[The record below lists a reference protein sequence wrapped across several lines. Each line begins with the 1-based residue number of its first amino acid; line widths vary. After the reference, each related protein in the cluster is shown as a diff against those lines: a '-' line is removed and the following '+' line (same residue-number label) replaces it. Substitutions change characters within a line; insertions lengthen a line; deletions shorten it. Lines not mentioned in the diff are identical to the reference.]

1 MSGATAHWDI
11 PPDWRATAIDPPRAS
26 GAPGVR
32 GRLRTRPEDFMVE
45 ERLGFAPDGGAAH
58 LLLRVEKTDANTLYV
73 ARALA
78 RFGDVRPADVGF
90 AGLKD
95 RRAVA
100 VQWFSV
106 PARRPAADWASL
118 GQDGFRVLEALPHS
132 RKLKR
137 GALAGNR
144 FQVTL
149 RDLAGDVGAMT
160 ARLERLAAQGA
171 PNYFGPQRFG
181 HDAGNLGAAASW
193 VGGSPLPRDRE
204 QRAFV
209 LSAARSLVF
218 NRVLAARVA
227 SGSWNHL
234 LPGEVVNLAGS
245 GSVFVAP
252 AVDAEL
258 TARCAG
264 LDLHPTGPLPGLG
277 GVAPVAEA
285 ASVEAEATKPLDEVI
300 AALVGAAVE
309 AARRPLRVV
318 PDGLAWS
325 VDGDVLRVAFGLP
338 RGAFATAVLREAVE
352 TADGDLPGD
361 SD

>member
-1 MSGATAHWDI
+1 VTDEAVRGGI
-11 PPDWRATAIDPPRAS
+11 PGDWLVAALDPPRAS
-26 GAPGVR
+26 GLPPVR
-32 GRLRTRPEDFMVE
+32 GRLRASPQDFAVE
-45 ERLGFAPDGGAAH
+45 ERLGFEPDGGAAH
-58 LLLRVEKTDANTLYV
+58 LLVRVEKTDANTLYV

-78 RFGDVRPADVGF
+78 RFGGVRSADVGF

-106 PARRPAADWASL
+106 PARRPAGEWSACA
-118 GQDGFRVLEALPHS
+118 QDGFRVLEALPHS

-144 FQVTL
+144 FHITI
-149 RDLAGDVGAMT
+149 RDLAGDVA
-160 ARLERLAAQGA
+160 AVAVRLERISTQGV

-181 HDAGNLGAAASW
+181 RAAGNLLAVADW
-193 VGGSPLPRDRE
+193 VGGAALPRDRE

-218 NRVLAARVA
+218 NQVLAARVA
-227 SGSWNHL
+227 AGTWNRL

-252 AVDAEL
+252 EIDATL
-258 TARCAG
+258 ALRGAG
-264 LDLHPTGPLPGLG
+264 LDLHPTGPLAGQG
-277 GVAPVAEA
+277 GVLAVGEAAAAEA
-285 ASVEAEATKPLDEVI
+285 AAVAPLAAVIRSLAEAE
-300 AALVGAAVE
+300 VE

-318 PDGLAWS
+318 ADGFEWS
-325 VDGDVLRVAFGLP
+325 LDQEVLRVSFGLP
-338 RGAFATAVLREAVE
+338 RGAFATAVLREVIDSAE
-352 TADGDLPGD
+352 GDWPAEND
-361 SD
+361 